1 MRLRC
6 PCCGASNSLD
16 ALIAHDAARAAIKA
30 ALDLDA
36 GLGGLVYQYLGLFR
50 PAKNALGWD
59 KVASLLEELNPMIAS
74 AQIQRD
80 GQSYPAPRAVWKL
93 ALATVL
99 AARSTLNLP
108 LKHHNY
114 LLGTIANMH
123 RQQGKQQEDKQD
135 MARSGNTP
143 VAAGAAARPEM
154 TRLPALPERKSAPEE
169 FKNLVKSRKKGQ
181 PHVSTA
187 VPAEPETTAT
197 ATSTGTADPDATEHR

>member
-16 ALIAHDAARAAIKA
+16 ALVSHDAARAAIKA
-30 ALDLDA
+30 ALELDA

-59 KVASLLEELNPMIAS
+59 KVASVLHELNPMIAS

-80 GQSYPAPRAVWKL
+80 GQSYPAPREVWKA

-99 AARSTLNLP
+99 ATRSTLTLP
-108 LKHHNY
+108 LKTHGY
-114 LLGTIANMH
+114 LLGIIVNNH
-123 RQQGKQQEDKQD
+123 KQQNKQLENKRD

-143 VAAGAAARPEM
+143 VAAGAATRPEM
-154 TRLPALPERKSAPEE
+154 TCLPELPPRQGAPKE
-169 FKNLVKSRKKGQ
+169 FTNLVKALKKR
-181 PHVSTA
+181 STDVFTQSTQTGNA
-187 VPAEPETTAT
+187 AAKDTPDPATP
-197 ATSTGTADPDATEHR
+197 

>member
-30 ALDLDA
+30 ALELDA

-59 KVASLLEELNPMIAS
+59 KVASLLGELNPMIAA

-80 GQSYPAPRAVWKL
+80 GQSYPAPREVWKL
-93 ALATVL
+93 ALATTL

-114 LLGTIANMH
+114 LLGIIANLH
-123 RQQGKQQEDKQD
+123 RQQGKQLEDKRD

-154 TRLPALPERKSAPEE
+154 TRLPALPPRKGAPEE
-169 FKNLVKSRKKGQ
+169 FKNLVKSRKKGNAN
-181 PHVSTA
+181 VSTA
-187 VPAEPETTAT
+187 VPTTTA
-197 ATSTGTADPDATEHR
+197 STGSTADPGSTESR